1 MKEKATR
8 RMSAKAL
15 RRSFR
20 LFSFAAPWRAHFWVG
35 MVCLL
40 ISSVSSLALFSSMG
54 KLIDA
59 QIGVKP
65 DMVLEILGWIGI
77 ILVVQVITAYLRIY
91 TFAIVSEHTVARIRN
106 EVYGRLIRLPMD
118 YFAKHRVGELN
129 SRISSDI
136 ASIRDSMTTFLAEFI
151 RQTVTVVGS
160 VVILLTTSV
169 KLALFMVGT
178 LPVMVLVAVIF
189 GRKVRKLSKQAQQ
202 EVADAS
208 TAAEETLQAIATVKA
223 FSREPY
229 ESKRYATI
237 NTSIIATGLRNAVW
251 RGSFASFIIVFIFGA
266 VAAIVWF
273 GSGMVGSGEITQGD
287 LFQFFLLSVFM
298 AGSVGGL
305 ADTYGQIQKAVGAT
319 EHLLDILEEHPE
331 QAGDTL
337 VSPSSKFKGKL
348 VLEHVSFTYPTEGAQ
363 PVLQELDMTIEAGQ
377 KVAVVGAS
385 GAGKSTLAHVLLR
398 FYTPQSGTIYLDGVD
413 ASQTPLEVW
422 RSAFALVPQDILLFG
437 GTLFDNIRYGRL
449 DATQEEVEEAAKK
462 AYAHDFILSFPQGYQ
477 TVVGERGT
485 RLSGGQRQ
493 RVAIA
498 RAILADPAVLVLDEA
513 TSALDAA
520 SEKEVQLALQTLMKG
535 RTSIVIAHR
544 LSTIRDA
551 EQIVVLDQGK
561 IVEQGSHDALMAQK
575 GLYETLVKLSA
586 SRDEI
591 PVS

>member
-1 MKEKATR
+1 MKEKVSRRISAT
-8 RMSAKAL
+8 SL

-20 LFSFAAPWRAHFWVG
+20 LFSYAAPWKAYFWVG

-65 DMVLEILGWIGI
+65 DMVLQILAWIGI
-77 ILVVQVITAYLRIY
+77 ILVVQVVTAYLRIY
-91 TFAIVSEHTVARIRN
+91 TFAIVSENTVARIRN

-160 VVILLTTSV
+160 VVILLSTSV

-229 ESKRYATI
+229 ESNRYAGI

-273 GSGMVGSGEITQGD
+273 GSGMVGSGEISQGD

-319 EHLLDILEEHPE
+319 EHLLDILEETPE
-331 QAGDTL
+331 QTVASNGTM
-337 VSPSSKFKGKL
+337 PARPKGKL
-348 VLEHVSFTYPTEGAQ
+348 VLENLSFTYPSEGAQ
-363 PVLQELDMTIEAGQ
+363 PVLRHLNMTIEAGQ

-385 GAGKSTLAHVLLR
+385 GAGKSTLAHLLLR
-398 FYTPQSGTIYLDGVD
+398 FYTPQTGTLYLDGVD
-413 ASQTPLEVW
+413 AAQMPLEVW

-437 GTLFDNIRYGRL
+437 GTLLDNIRYGRL
-449 DATQEEVEEAAKK
+449 EASQEEVEEAAKK
-462 AYAHDFILSFPQGYQ
+462 AFAHDFIMGFPQGYQ

-498 RAILADPAVLVLDEA
+498 RAILANPAVLVLDEA

-520 SEKEVQLALQTLMKG
+520 SEKEVQLALQTLMRG

-561 IVEQGSHDALMAQK
+561 IVEQGSHDVLMAQK

-586 SRDEI
+586 SRDQM

>member
-1 MKEKATR
+1 MKEKASR
-8 RMSAKAL
+8 RISAAAL

-20 LFSFAAPWRAHFWVG
+20 LFAFAAPWKGYFWVG
-35 MVCLL
+35 MICLL

-65 DMVLEILGWIGI
+65 EVVLQILGWIGI
-77 ILVVQVITAYLRIY
+77 ILIVQVITAYLRIY
-91 TFAIVSEHTVARIRN
+91 TFAVVSENTVARIRN
-106 EVYGRLIRLPMD
+106 EVYGRLIRLPME
-118 YFAKHRVGELN
+118 YFSKHRVGELN

-160 VVILLTTSV
+160 VVILLGTSV

-178 LPVMVLVAVIF
+178 LPLMVLVAVIF
-189 GRKVRKLSKQAQQ
+189 GKRVRKLSKQAQQ

-223 FSREPY
+223 FSRESY
-229 ESKRYATI
+229 ESERYARI
-237 NTSIIATGLRNAVW
+237 NTSIISTGLRNAVW

-273 GSGMVGSGEITQGD
+273 GSGMVGSGEISQGD

-319 EHLLDILEEHPE
+319 EHLLDILEETPE
-331 QAGDTL
+331 KTLAETAGL
-337 VSPSSKFKGKL
+337 PEKPKGKL
-348 VLEHVSFTYPTEGAQ
+348 VLENLSFTYPTEGAQ
-363 PVLQELDMTIEAGQ
+363 PVLRHVNMTIEAGQ

-385 GAGKSTLAHVLLR
+385 GAGKSTLAHILLR
-398 FYTPQSGTIYLDGVD
+398 FYTPQSGTLYLDGMD
-413 ASQTPLEVW
+413 AAHMPLEVW
-422 RSAFALVPQDILLFG
+422 RRAFALVPQDILLFG
-437 GTLFDNIRYGRL
+437 GTLMDNIRYGRL
-449 DATQEEVEEAAKK
+449 DATPEEVQEAAQK
-462 AYAHDFILSFPQGYQ
+462 AFAHDFIMGFPQGYQ
-477 TVVGERGT
+477 TLVGERGT

-520 SEKEVQLALQTLMKG
+520 AEKEVQMALQTLMKG

-551 EQIVVLDQGK
+551 EQILVLDQGK
-561 IVEQGSHDALMAQK
+561 IVEQGSHDQLMSQR

-591 PVS
+591 PSV